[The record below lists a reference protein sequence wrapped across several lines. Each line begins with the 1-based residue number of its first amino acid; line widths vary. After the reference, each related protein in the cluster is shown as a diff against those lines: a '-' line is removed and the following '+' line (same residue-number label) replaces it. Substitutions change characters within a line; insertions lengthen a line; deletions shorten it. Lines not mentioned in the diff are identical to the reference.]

1 MRKVIKSLCYLSF
14 VMSLLFITGC
24 SDDDELEFRL
34 GSITGVVTDKAGK
47 PVEGATVTL
56 MPDNKTT
63 TTESTGKY
71 IFNDLP
77 SRQYDITVEKDGYD
91 VLTQKVS
98 VIADKQTVANL
109 ELIDIFVVNFN
120 GLLIEPDTEY
130 RGPKEGEL
138 PEFEY
143 YYFSKF
149 TDPTESVTFTHYV
162 PKVGMYLGGGF
173 TYTNKDAHQED
184 KSYTNSGAIT
194 GKGVLGKTYLT
205 AYTNSFTPG
214 IITLKESKRVKGC
227 YITNST
233 YAYMIMKE
241 GGGIASSKPFT
252 DKDYFKLIITGKLKN
267 KETSKVEFYLAK
279 DGKIVDEWTWVDF
292 TELGDVDEIHF
303 DFESTDTGEGGI
315 NTPTYFCM
323 DALSIYF

>member
-24 SDDDELEFRL
+24 SEDELEIAL
-34 GSITGVVTDKAGK
+34 GSITGVVTDKAGN

-56 MPDNKTT
+56 MPDDKTT

-91 VLTQKVS
+91 VLNQKVS

-162 PKVGMYLGGGF
+162 PKEGTQLGGGF

-205 AYTNSFTPG
+205 AYSNDFTPG
-214 IITLKESKRVKGC
+214 IITLKESKKVKGC

-241 GGGIASSKPFT
+241 GGGFTNSKPFT
-252 DKDYFKLIITGKLKN
+252 DKDYFKLIIIGKLES
-267 KETSKVEFYLAK
+267 KEMSKVEFYLAK
-279 DGKIVDEWTWVDF
+279 DGKIVDEWTWVDL
-292 TELGDVDEIHF
+292 TELGNVDELHF
-303 DFESTDTGEGGI
+303 DFESTDMGDHGI